1 MVSDGG
7 GEDQCPT
14 KSSAY
19 TRFPRLVQ
27 TLFCYL
33 TELSLKANVQVT
45 SIFRLLASHKN
56 MVTPDNTVVNI
67 HVQAAS

>member
-1 MVSDGG
+1 MERGE
-7 GEDQCPT
+7 EDQRPT

-33 TELSLKANVQVT
+33 TELVSKSQYAGDL
-45 SIFRLLASHKN
+45 
-56 MVTPDNTVVNI
+56 NI
-67 HVQAAS
+67 